1 MKYADSFYNAETC
14 SAATTTYSDW
24 FDVSF
29 ANQLYA
35 YVDSAE
41 VTSGTYSIVVTVERQ
56 KPYRTTAASTVLTF
70 TAITGDTTQ
79 EKIAYAP
86 ATDGAAPDAEN
97 IIGLSVRFKYVNTW
111 TSGSTIVHSKIY
123 AKRN

>member
-29 ANQLYA
+29 ANELYA

-41 VTSGTYSIVVTVERQ
+41 VTSGTYSIVVTVERYL
-56 KPYRTTAASTVLTF
+56 PYRTSAPQTVLTF

-79 EKIAYAP
+79 EKYGSWMGD
-86 ATDGAAPDAEN
+86 TAAPGAEN
-97 IIGLSVRFKYVNTW
+97 KLGMRVRFKYVTTW
-111 TSGSTIVHSKIY
+111 TSGSTIVHSTIY